1 MRIGVISDMHGNC
14 VALDA
19 VLHDTKTHA
28 VDRWVCLGDA
38 LQGGLQPRE
47 VADRLRELDCPVV
60 MGNADAFVLEPDDQA
75 FRNPGQ
81 LAIRDWTADQL
92 GDDGLAFIRTFV
104 QSVEIDL
111 SEAGSLLCFHGSPDS
126 YDTILLP
133 GTAPHTLRAELGGR
147 ARTMCGGHT
156 HQQWSVSLDGW
167 TFFNP
172 GSAGLAYN
180 AHVSQD
186 GSQFFTDAEY
196 AVLHVDDDR
205 VGVEFLRVPFDPA
218 EIDRFARTSSHPG
231 AEEFAARFRPRA

>member
-1 MRIGVISDMHGNC
+1 MRIGVVSDMHGNC

-19 VLHDTKTHA
+19 VLQDVLTHP

-60 MGNADAFVLEPDDQA
+60 MGNADAFVLEPGDQA

-81 LAIRDWTADQL
+81 LAIREWTAAQL
-92 GDDGLAFIRTFV
+92 GDEGLDYVRTFV
-104 QSVEIDL
+104 PSVEIDL
-111 SEAGSLLCFHGSPDS
+111 GDAGTLLCFHGGPDS

-133 GTAPHTLRAELGGR
+133 GTDPGTLRAELGGR

-172 GSAGLAYN
+172 GSAGLGYN
-180 AHVSQD
+180 AHVPQD
-186 GSQFFTDAEY
+186 GLQFFVDAEY
-196 AVLHVDDDR
+196 AILHVDGDR
-205 VGVEFLRVPFDPA
+205 VGVEFLRVPFDTD
-218 EIDRFARTSSHPG
+218 EIDRVARTCGHPG
-231 AEEFAARFRPRA
+231 AEEFAARFRSPA